1 MSNTSSKHSGPTMLY
16 GRPIAYD
23 REICISI
30 CRRLLL
36 GEDLET
42 VCAKP
47 PMPIGGAF
55 LGWVQDHPEA
65 RAIYRSVDRALA
77 KQLGVVPARVTVAQW
92 EQQVRANCERGWP
105 VDWIERKYIP
115 PDWKKVYPLL
125 GDPPVWSTEDIEA
138 YTELLNDFTEML
150 EPCDLM
156 EFTDTKGAADATW
169 EASRIA
175 REKKRFAR
183 AEIPGAA

>member
-1 MSNTSSKHSGPTMLY
+1 
-16 GRPIAYD
+16 
-23 REICISI
+23 
-30 CRRLLL
+30 
-36 GEDLET
+36 
-42 VCAKP
+42 
-47 PMPIGGAF
+47 
-55 LGWVQDHPEA
+55 
-65 RAIYRSVDRALA
+65 
-77 KQLGVVPARVTVAQW
+77 
-92 EQQVRANCERGWP
+92 